1 MINRAVVG
9 VIIGVLLAFGF
20 LGSVGSYFYGR
31 QSATEEAQQR
41 YDKALADHNDQM
53 RRILS
58 NSSQE
63 AAHAKQQL
71 EAADARLN
79 VLMENLPKM
88 YARDKNNVVIL
99 DKSGKPVEPYLGS
112 DFSEAWN
119 KIREEY
125 K

>member
-9 VIIGVLLAFGF
+9 VIIGVLLAFGL
-20 LGSVGSYFYGR
+20 LGSVSSYFYGR
-31 QSATEEAQQR
+31 QSATEEAQHR

-99 DKSGKPVEPYLGS
+99 DKSGKPVEPYLGN